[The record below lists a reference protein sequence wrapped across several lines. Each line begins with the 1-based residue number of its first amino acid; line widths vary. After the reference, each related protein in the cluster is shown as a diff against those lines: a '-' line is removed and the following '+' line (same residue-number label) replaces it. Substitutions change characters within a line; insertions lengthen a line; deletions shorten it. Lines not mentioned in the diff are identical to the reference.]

1 MYSGAGGWDRIA
13 FHDGIGIFVSKCFI
27 RLPCCR
33 YRLSLHSPSSRF
45 PYLVALGYSRHLIMF
60 PYPNAGR
67 HCRHRIENISFLFLP
82 MLPGAISAPAT
93 GFPPSPPQISMR
105 VTKYLWE
112 INEDLSWW
120 RKVESKALGPTS
132 LALSGMTSARGK
144 SHRGI
149 IIDPFFP
156 SDVLIRRCS
165 GWLVLT
171 WFIGLL
177 CHVLVGLTGVCI
189 RGNEWNYF
197 LVSRVACCTRLP

>member
-13 FHDGIGIFVSKCFI
+13 FHDGIGIFVFKY
-27 RLPCCR
+27 CCR

-82 MLPGAISAPAT
+82 MLPGVISASAT
-93 GFPPSPPQISMR
+93 VFPPSPPKISMR

-132 LALSGMTSARGK
+132 LALSGMTSARD
-144 SHRGI
+144 RGI
-149 IIDPFFP
+149 IMDPFFP
-156 SDVLIRRCS
+156 SDFLIRRCS
-165 GWLVLT
+165 GW
-171 WFIGLL
+171 
-177 CHVLVGLTGVCI
+177 
-189 RGNEWNYF
+189 GNKWNYF
-197 LVSRVACCTRLP
+197 LVSCVACCTRLP

>member
-156 SDVLIRRCS
+156 SE
-165 GWLVLT
+165 
-171 WFIGLL
+171 F
-177 CHVLVGLTGVCI
+177 
-189 RGNEWNYF
+189 
-197 LVSRVACCTRLP
+197 